1 MRCVAFLHNQAVR
14 RTFNINQTER
24 RINHFEFG
32 TNPRKVSAWKDL
44 ERAEGS
50 FSLAAFR
57 SGNGVKSSSKKNSIK
72 KEQVQDNDL
81 SSQAIERPTDK
92 NNDGT
97 IVDMN
102 STKGSNEVFL
112 NSPDFDWITSGS
124 IASFLLRKKEEEEA
138 ILGDTQNQE
147 LIPFQ
152 IQEEPDTQSKALSKS
167 NESKLFKG
175 KHRDPKKTVKVE
187 IIDKTTLKQDTSD
200 TDSKIDDV
208 VETFSE
214 KKTNINDIDFSSI
227 DKVQIAELNE
237 SISYLDLTKESP
249 VKDIKILPL
258 TPSSTQTLPGING
271 ATNIIKSD
279 LKTDQVG
286 EKLIGKYNK
295 EEIIEEKL
303 LPLSDPHHID
313 RIERDMRML
322 AISIASTVDT
332 AEQWRI
338 FCNDGGGVLPILKCI
353 REAAREIE
361 QGDFT
366 YDPNDDNYETMLAL
380 TEETLSAACSACKTL
395 RDLCAINK
403 AFSSV
408 LTDAI
413 LKADAAWSVSVPN
426 KDKNG
431 RECSSGGL
439 ISDFVT
445 ILRHANDADKLYA
458 ARRSARTKIRKLR
471 STGADTIYSNRRQWR
486 EAQKRCGLYV
496 SQLLLAMAF
505 ASDTAINT
513 LRSTDG
519 LTDAVLASSSYA
531 TTERLQRRWVRYPL
545 EVIKRALFQNKRNG
559 LLNDQ
564 NPFLAVAS
572 VKGGLKGSI
581 KGTSNKLLAALG
593 YNVWVPK
600 MPGQKGLRILCLDG
614 GGTRGITAIASLKSM
629 VDAIGG
635 IEVCDSFDMITGTS
649 TGAIIAFL
657 VGLRRESSRLARKR
671 YDKLIKRIFV
681 KSALSTPMLVFT
693 TASYDE
699 NPFND
704 VMSEILRD
712 NSMLDSRYDPTVP
725 LVFALSSKMS
735 STPTQICLFRNYNY
749 SGGELKDA
757 FILDPVEAREELGLP
772 EEDDDITSIMK
783 NEWNDEGGSKVGSCA
798 TRTREGSRHPGSF
811 RVLQRA
817 ALRATTAAPTF
828 FKPVLMSGELYCD
841 GGIVASNP
849 TAVAVH
855 EARTLFPDI
864 PIEMVVS
871 CGTGAF
877 LEEKSPPRIGWDGII
892 GQIVNSATDGEQ
904 IHHIMEDILGQ
915 GGTAQLGKS
924 SISQTRYYRFNPI
937 IGLPNEFPID
947 GTDPTKLSELSD
959 ITTRY
964 MQETEQRRKLEEIN
978 EILNGTPQWKKQL
991 SQLKVR
997 IKKKLHKNH
1006 DEAEKAT
1013 SL

>member
-1 MRCVAFLHNQAVR
+1 M
-14 RTFNINQTER
+14 
-24 RINHFEFG
+24 
-32 TNPRKVSAWKDL
+32 
-44 ERAEGS
+44 
-50 FSLAAFR
+50 
-57 SGNGVKSSSKKNSIK
+57 
-72 KEQVQDNDL
+72 
-81 SSQAIERPTDK
+81 
-92 NNDGT
+92 
-97 IVDMN
+97 
-102 STKGSNEVFL
+102 
-112 NSPDFDWITSGS
+112 
-124 IASFLLRKKEEEEA
+124 
-138 ILGDTQNQE
+138 
-147 LIPFQ
+147 
-152 IQEEPDTQSKALSKS
+152 
-167 NESKLFKG
+167 
-175 KHRDPKKTVKVE
+175 
-187 IIDKTTLKQDTSD
+187 
-200 TDSKIDDV
+200 
-208 VETFSE
+208 
-214 KKTNINDIDFSSI
+214 
-227 DKVQIAELNE
+227 
-237 SISYLDLTKESP
+237 DLTKESP

-286 EKLIGKYNK
+286 EKLTGKYNK

-458 ARRSARTKIRKLR
+458 ARRNARTKIRKLR

-486 EAQKRCGLYV
+486 GKHISFVCSFSIFSTSASWLIKFPNIYPTIISSCVEAQKRCGLYV

-614 GGTRGITAIASLKSM
+614 GGTRGITAIASLKLM

-798 TRTREGSRHPGSF
+798 TRTREGSRHPGK
-811 RVLQRA
+811 VI
-817 ALRATTAAPTF
+817 T
-828 FKPVLMSGELYCD
+828 
-841 GGIVASNP
+841 
-849 TAVAVH
+849 
-855 EARTLFPDI
+855 
-864 PIEMVVS
+864 
-871 CGTGAF
+871 
-877 LEEKSPPRIGWDGII
+877 
-892 GQIVNSATDGEQ
+892 
-904 IHHIMEDILGQ
+904 
-915 GGTAQLGKS
+915 
-924 SISQTRYYRFNPI
+924 
-937 IGLPNEFPID
+937 ID
-947 GTDPTKLSELSD
+947 
-959 ITTRY
+959 R
-964 MQETEQRRKLEEIN
+964 
-978 EILNGTPQWKKQL
+978 
-991 SQLKVR
+991 
-997 IKKKLHKNH
+997 
-1006 DEAEKAT
+1006 
-1013 SL
+1013 